1 MSLSAARTIPD
12 CKGDMRVQ
20 RFRMAASTTIYAG
33 ELVMINSSGLAVPC
47 AAAASNRGIVGVAL
61 ETLTS
66 DSSTAEYMPVGIG
79 IFRLP
84 GTSATQAMV
93 GTLVYGQADSSY
105 GATGTNLPIAGLCVE
120 YESASLGWVAIGPQ
134 YLT

>member
-12 CKGDMRVQ
+12 HKGSIRYI
-20 RFRMAASTTIYAG
+20 RLRMAASTTIYAG
-33 ELVMINSSGLAVPC
+33 ELVMITSAGLAVPC
-47 AAAASNRGIVGVAL
+47 AATASNRGIMGVAM
-61 ETLTS
+61 ETVTS
-66 DSSTAEYMPVGIG
+66 DGSTATYIRVGCG
-79 IFRLP
+79 LFKLP

-105 GATGTNLPIAGLCVE
+105 GATGTNLPVLGMCTE
-120 YESASLGWVAIGPQ
+120 YISASLGWVAIGPE